1 MFLSYVSNGWI
12 PVMREMQKAALHH
25 NERWLVGKAMVEISG
40 LPQSVALVWTRK
52 AGYEFNLN

>member
-1 MFLSYVSNGWI
+1 
-12 PVMREMQKAALHH
+12 MREMQKAALHH